1 MATTSFLYHTQGL
14 IGYRH
19 LSTEFQQGKVYYH
32 VELKR
37 ECRRCRHCGAR
48 WHDLTLSG
56 AFERH
61 FRALPVGH
69 RPQFVVLH
77 GHRQHCERCDQYLR
91 EPIRFAEGKARHL
104 KAFARYVV
112 ELCQIAPIKAVARCL
127 GVGWDLVKAIYKG
140 HLRRRLKKRT
150 LAKVRY
156 IAVDE
161 FAIRKGHH
169 YMTVVLDLGSG
180 AIVHAQEGKDAA
192 ALIPFLKK
200 LRRARAPVQAVA
212 IDMSAAYRKAVRE
225 IFGEELDIVHDPYH
239 VVALVNEAID
249 ETRRDLVR
257 ELEQDRREVFK
268 GSRYVLL
275 RGFERL
281 TEKGRQHLLRL
292 MAANLPLYELYLLKE
307 TLRVFWRLPNAIRAT
322 LFLDAW
328 IVVAKASISKHFQR
342 LAATLHEHRAGLLAY
357 FRHPITTGP
366 LEGIN
371 NNIKVLKRQAYGFRD
386 IEYFKLRLLLLH
398 ESNYAFAG

>member
-1 MATTSFLYHTQGL
+1 MATTSFLYHTLGL
-14 IGYRH
+14 VGYQH
-19 LSTEFQQGKVYYH
+19 LRTEFRDGEVYHH
-32 VELKR
+32 VELKPH
-37 ECRRCRHCGAR
+37 CRRCRNCGAR
-48 WHDLTLSG
+48 WLDLTLSG
-56 AFERH
+56 AFERA
-61 FRALPVGH
+61 FRALPIGP
-69 RPQFVVLH
+69 RRQFVVLH
-77 GHRQHCERCDQYLR
+77 GHRQHCGRCGKDLR
-91 EPIRFAEGKARHL
+91 EPIRFASGKARHL
-104 KAFARYVV
+104 KRFERYVV

-127 GVGWDLVKAIYKG
+127 GVGWDLVKDIYKAY
-140 HLRRRLKKRT
+140 LRRRLKKRK

-161 FAIRKGHH
+161 FAVRKGHH
-169 YMTVVLDLGSG
+169 YMTVVLDLSTG
-180 AIVHAQEGKDAA
+180 AILHAQEGKDAA

-200 LRRARAPVQAVA
+200 LRSARAPLQAVA
-212 IDMSAAYRKAVRE
+212 IDMSEAYRKAVRE
-225 IFGEELDIVHDPYH
+225 VFGEALDIVHDPYH

-257 ELEQDRREVFK
+257 ELEPERGDALK

-281 TEKGRQHLLRL
+281 SDNGRQHLLRL

-307 TLRVFWRLPNAIRAT
+307 TLRVFWRLPNATQAA

-328 IVVAKASISKHFQR
+328 IVVAKASISEHFQR
-342 LAATLHEHRAGLLAY
+342 LATTLHEHRAGLLAY

-371 NNIKVLKRQAYGFRD
+371 NKIKVLKRQAYGFRD
-386 IEYFKLRLLLLH
+386 MEYFKLRLLFLH

>member
-14 IGYRH
+14 VGYRH
-19 LSTEFQQGKVYYH
+19 LRTEFRDGEVYHH
-32 VELKR
+32 VEFKP

-56 AFERH
+56 SFERC
-61 FRALPVGH
+61 FRALPIGQ

-77 GHRQHCERCDQYLR
+77 GHRQHCRRCEQDLR
-91 EPIRFAEGKARHL
+91 EPIRFARGKARHL
-104 KAFARYVV
+104 KRFERYAV
-112 ELCQIAPIKAVARCL
+112 ELCQIAPIKAVARHL
-127 GVGWDLVKAIYKG
+127 GVGWDLVKDCYKE
-140 HLRRRLKKRT
+140 HLRRRLKKRS
-150 LAKVRY
+150 LARVRY
-156 IAVDE
+156 LAIDE

-169 YMTVVLDLGSG
+169 YMTVVLDLGRG
-180 AIVHAQEGKDAA
+180 AIVHAQEGKDAE
-192 ALIPFLKK
+192 ALIPFLQR
-200 LRRARAPVQAVA
+200 LQRARAPLQAVA

-225 IFGEELDIVHDPYH
+225 VFGETVEIVHDPYH

-257 ELEQDRREVFK
+257 ELDQDRREVFK

-281 TEKGRQHLLRL
+281 TERGREHLLRL
-292 MAANLPLYELYLLKE
+292 MAANLPLYELYILKE
-307 TLRVFWRLPNAIRAT
+307 TLRIFWRLPNATRAT

-328 IVVAKASISKHFQR
+328 IVVAKASISEHFRR
-342 LAATLHEHRAGLLAY
+342 LAATLDEHRAGLLAY

-371 NNIKVLKRQAYGFRD
+371 NKIKVLKRQAYGFRD
-386 IEYFKLRLLLLH
+386 MEYFKLRLLFLH

>member
-14 IGYRH
+14 VGYRH
-19 LSTEFQQGKVYYH
+19 LRTEFREGEVYHH
-32 VELKR
+32 VELKP
-37 ECRRCRHCGAR
+37 ECRRCRHCEAR

-56 AFERH
+56 AFERT

-77 GHRQHCERCDQYLR
+77 GHRQHCARCGKDLR
-91 EPIRFAEGKARHL
+91 EPIHFARGKARCL
-104 KAFARYVV
+104 KRFERYVV

-127 GVGWDLVKAIYKG
+127 GVGWDLVKDLYKAY
-140 HLRRRLKKRT
+140 LRRRLKKRT

-156 IAVDE
+156 LAIDE

-169 YMTVVLDLGSG
+169 YMTVVLDLDSG
-180 AIVHAQEGKDAA
+180 AIVHAQEGKDGA

-200 LRRARAPVQAVA
+200 LRRARAPLQAVA
-212 IDMSAAYRKAVRE
+212 IDMSAAYRKAVRKV
-225 IFGEELDIVHDPYH
+225 FGEALDIVHDPYH
-239 VVALVNEAID
+239 VVALVNDAID

-257 ELEQDRREVFK
+257 ELEQDARDLYK

-275 RGFERL
+275 RGYERL
-281 TEKGRQHLLRL
+281 SDTGRQHLLRL

-307 TLRVFWRLPNAIRAT
+307 TLRVFWRLPNTTQAA

-328 IVVAKASISKHFQR
+328 IIVAEASVSEHFKR
-342 LAATLHEHRAGLLAY
+342 LAATLHAHRAGLLAY

-371 NNIKVLKRQAYGFRD
+371 NKIKVLKRQAYGFRD
-386 IEYFKLRLLLLH
+386 MEYFKLRLLFLH
-398 ESNYAFAG
+398 ETNYAFAG